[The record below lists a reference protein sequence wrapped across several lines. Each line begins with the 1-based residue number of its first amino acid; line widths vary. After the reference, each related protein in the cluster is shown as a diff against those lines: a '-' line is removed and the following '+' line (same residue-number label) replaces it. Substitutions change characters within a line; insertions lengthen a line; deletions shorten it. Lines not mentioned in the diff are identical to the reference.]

1 MTMTT
6 LATTTPYRPAPV
18 RPGDDRFVPLAA
30 KLGARFAERA
40 AEHDRENTFV
50 EQNFAALRESGYT
63 ALAIPEELGGLGASF
78 RQVCYAQAELAR
90 YCGATALAVNMHIY
104 LTLTNM
110 YRWRNGAAAAE
121 PLLRRIAA
129 EKLILMTSGGSDG
142 LWPSTTATRENGGYR
157 LNGRKAF
164 CSQAPI
170 ANVLST
176 FATYDDP
183 VEGKVILAL
192 GVPMSS
198 PGIQV
203 VETWD
208 TLGMRGTAS
217 HDVQLDD
224 VMITEAQVVARQ
236 PWGKLGPALRV
247 ALIHGVTSMAAVY
260 YGVAAGARDEAMRV
274 VSRRQNGIG
283 EPATQD
289 PAIARLVGL
298 MEYKLRTAWWALM
311 GALNELP
318 DDYQYPAN
326 DETVNTILL
335 AKRCVVTEA
344 PAIVDLA
351 MEAVGGSAFYKRSPL
366 ERAYRDV
373 RGGPFHPLAP
383 EKTLQFAGRLALGQP
398 VDQIW

>member
-1 MTMTT
+1 MTAT

-18 RPGDDRFVPLAA
+18 RPDDDRFVPLAA
-30 KLGARFAERA
+30 DLGARFAERA

-50 EQNFAALRESGYT
+50 EENFANLRESGYT
-63 ALAIPEELGGLGASF
+63 ALAIPEELGGLGASL
-78 RQVCYAQAELAR
+78 RQVCYAQAELGR

-104 LTLTNM
+104 ATLTNM
-110 YRWRNGAAAAE
+110 YRWKNGAAPVEAM
-121 PLLRRIAA
+121 LRRVAA

-142 LWPSTTATRENGGYR
+142 LWPSTMATRVDGGYR
-157 LNGRKAF
+157 VTGRKSF

-192 GVPMSS
+192 GVPTSS
-198 PGIQV
+198 PGMQM

-208 TLGMRGTAS
+208 TLGMRGTGS
-217 HDVQLDD
+217 HDIQMDD
-224 VMITEAQVVARQ
+224 VMVTDAQVVGKQ
-236 PWGKLGPALRV
+236 PYGKLGPALRV
-247 ALIHGVTSMAAVY
+247 ALIHAVMTMGSVY
-260 YGVAAGARDEAMRV
+260 YGIAAGARDEAMRV
-274 VSRRQNGIG
+274 VTRRQNGDG
-283 EPATQD
+283 VPAAAD
-289 PAIARLVGL
+289 PAIARLVGM
-298 MEYKLRTAWWALM
+298 MEYKLRTSWWSLI
-311 GALNELP
+311 GGLNELP

-326 DETVNTILL
+326 DQTVNLTLL
-335 AKRCVVTEA
+335 AKRSVATEA
-344 PAIVDLA
+344 IEIVDLA

-373 RGGPFHPLAP
+373 RGGPFHPLSP

-398 VDQIW
+398 VDQVW